1 MADKILTWNNHPLLY
16 NYKPI
21 VYVRPPGFMSFQ
33 TEAYALPF
41 DPAFSLSSGVLEWD
55 LGDVSTNVEAN
66 SFSHTY
72 NVSGNKSVNIYRG
85 TTTGANDI
93 NAINMSSDD
102 LVGTLDVSSLSNLNS
117 YILVN
122 NNYKLTQILNPTSS
136 GIFTYYNAQDCNLTG
151 VLDVSG
157 LTGLGGNFSIHRNPN
172 LTQIL
177 NPTSSEIFSWY
188 SVYSCDLTGTLDISG
203 LSRLGNRVYTYY
215 NYNLTQILNPTSSE
229 LFSRYW
235 THYCNLTG
243 TFDCSGLTGLGGV
256 FAINNNPNLTQIL
269 NPTSNVI
276 FSHYLA
282 CCCDLTGTLDVSG
295 LTNLGGTF
303 KVGENDKLTKI
314 LLPDIS
320 VNFIEIN
327 VIDSSLDLITVDD
340 IFSKVDSWY
349 IANEPTA
356 NISINTSGGTNSAP
370 TDGSSNTNIVHIL
383 DIFDG
388 SAGGAYTATITI
400 NYP

>member
-72 NVSGNKSVNIYRG
+72 NVSGNKTVNIYRG

-203 LSRLGNRVYTYY
+203 LSRLGNRVYTVKS
-215 NYNLTQILNPTSSE
+215 NLETKKMKETLARRNAQNKFRKEYGSTYRPSDE
-229 LFSRYW
+229 SRKDNIAYKKLLKAEREK
-235 THYCNLTG
+235 YK
-243 TFDCSGLTGLGGV
+243 
-256 FAINNNPNLTQIL
+256 
-269 NPTSNVI
+269 
-276 FSHYLA
+276 
-282 CCCDLTGTLDVSG
+282 DL
-295 LTNLGGTF
+295 
-303 KVGENDKLTKI
+303 
-314 LLPDIS
+314 
-320 VNFIEIN
+320 
-327 VIDSSLDLITVDD
+327 
-340 IFSKVDSWY
+340 
-349 IANEPTA
+349 
-356 NISINTSGGTNSAP
+356 
-370 TDGSSNTNIVHIL
+370 
-383 DIFDG
+383 
-388 SAGGAYTATITI
+388 
-400 NYP
+400 